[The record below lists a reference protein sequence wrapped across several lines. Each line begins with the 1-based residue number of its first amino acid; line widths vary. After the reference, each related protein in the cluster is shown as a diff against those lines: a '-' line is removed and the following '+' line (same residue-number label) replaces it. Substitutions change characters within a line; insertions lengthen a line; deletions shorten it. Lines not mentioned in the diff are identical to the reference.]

1 MTAAIQG
8 GGAVDAAARQI
19 KLAMGK
25 NRDAVLW
32 AAMWAVSGIET

>member
-1 MTAAIQG
+1 MAAAIQG

-25 NRDAVLW
+25 KQRRRLVGNDVGCGRH
-32 AAMWAVSGIET
+32 